1 MVYHHCTLLVHGL
14 IHLELVVVA
23 LAVSG
28 AHKRDNEHES
38 CIWVTCKRRRH
49 AKERYDTIAAE
60 GSRPQMTIV
69 AYARH
74 MNRIRTW
81 QASDR
86 TRKPR
91 SYQAK
96 MQRKGRLLD
105 PVPRCG
111 PEFAS
116 RKRAQGRAFVHRQLT
131 APPTTTCS
139 HTGAR

>member
-23 LAVSG
+23 LAVC

-49 AKERYDTIAAE
+49 AKKRYDTIAAE

-96 MQRKGRLLD
+96 MQRKHGRI
-105 PVPRCG
+105 VVRSRCRSRG
-111 PEFAS
+111 
-116 RKRAQGRAFVHRQLT
+116 RKRGEGRSRHSDSACQRHKAVHGPR
-131 APPTTTCS
+131 
-139 HTGAR
+139 